1 MSVFLIGCA
10 PAKIRTEYKDVYLPI
25 YTVPEPPMIERPI
38 LPVNTLTAEQKDN
51 DGELVKA
58 AMTSVALQSGYIKE
72 LEKIIETY
80 KKISDENKKYLPINL
95 QFSESPATNA
105 VSDAFSWT
113 YEQWLGY
120 YKNIQILNSSKG
132 SSNE

>member
-95 QFSESPATNA
+95 QFSESPATHA

>member
-113 YEQWLGY
+113 YEQSLGY